1 MQPASSTIDTA
12 PRARA
17 LAAMLL
23 PLALGVA
30 ACGGGGSS
38 ADTGS
43 AASAAART
51 TTTVSADAGST
62 TTAGADAGS
71 ATTAGAETGSTVS
84 DATTK
89 WCSAFRSLDQDPT
102 HVDMDSMLAID
113 APRDDL
119 AGDWDAV
126 VTNANLIHAT
136 GAASNL
142 TNDYNQLKT
151 FADTYCPK

>member
-1 MQPASSTIDTA
+1 MQPASSTA
-12 PRARA
+12 SGAHRARL
-17 LAAMLL
+17 LAAMLV
-23 PLALGVA
+23 PLAMGVV
-30 ACGGGGSS
+30 ACGGGGSH
-38 ADTGS
+38 
-43 AASAAART
+43 
-51 TTTVSADAGST
+51 
-62 TTAGADAGS
+62 ADAGS
-71 ATTAGAETGSTVS
+71 ATTVGDARTTTTVGADAGSSTTVGAETGSTVS

-89 WCSAFRSLDQDPT
+89 WCSAFRRLDQDPT

-119 AGDWDAV
+119 EGDWDAV

-136 GAASNL
+136 GDPSNL